1 MELYKIGYAVTA
13 TLKRYDEIEG
23 NQDKKDL
30 IKILTVKVE
39 YTVNNKSEKNEIT
52 RLIIK
57 NSRLYK
63 FRK

>member
-1 MELYKIGYAVTA
+1 MEPYKIGYSVTA

-23 NQDKKDL
+23 NENKKDL

-39 YTVNNKSEKNEIT
+39 YTVSDKQEKNEIT

-57 NSRLYK
+57 K
-63 FRK
+63 

>member
-1 MELYKIGYAVTA
+1 MELSKIGYSVTA

-23 NQDKKDL
+23 NEDKKDI

-39 YTVNNKSEKNEIT
+39 YIVNNKPGKNEVT

-57 NSRLYK
+57 K
-63 FRK
+63 

>member
-1 MELYKIGYAVTA
+1 MELSKIGYSVTA

-23 NQDKKDL
+23 NEDKKDI

-39 YTVNNKSEKNEIT
+39 YIVNNKPEKNEVT

-57 NSRLYK
+57 K
-63 FRK
+63 

>member
-1 MELYKIGYAVTA
+1 MELYRIGYSVTA
-13 TLKRYDEIEG
+13 ILKKYNEIEG

-39 YTVNNKSEKNEIT
+39 YTINDKLEKNEVN

-57 NSRLYK
+57 K
-63 FRK
+63 